1 MHNRRNANSKI
12 IKSQTNIKIWEISFL
27 RMGIASM
34 LFSNIGKG
42 LRYAEDNKLRATLYS
57 NIAICYIKL

>member
-34 LFSNIGKG
+34 LFSNIGKVSG
-42 LRYAEDNKLRATLYS
+42 MRKTIN
-57 NIAICYIKL
+57 